1 MAKKPTVSKPPTLK
15 SEESFVELMLVAAD
29 FVKSSGEMEQAK
41 KSLEAAGQFIE
52 RAGSAADAA
61 KALAVLESLKDKISG

>member
-1 MAKKPTVSKPPTLK
+1 MAKKAAEPKSPAAK

-29 FVKSSGEMEQAK
+29 FVKSSGGVEQAR
-41 KSLEAAGQFIE
+41 KSLEAAGQFIQ
-52 RAGSAADAA
+52 RAGSTAGAA

>member
-1 MAKKPTVSKPPTLK
+1 MAKKAAEPKSPAAK

-29 FVKSSGEMEQAK
+29 FVKSSGGMAQAK
-41 KSLEAAGQFIE
+41 KSLEAAGQFIQ
-52 RAGSAADAA
+52 RAGSTAGAA